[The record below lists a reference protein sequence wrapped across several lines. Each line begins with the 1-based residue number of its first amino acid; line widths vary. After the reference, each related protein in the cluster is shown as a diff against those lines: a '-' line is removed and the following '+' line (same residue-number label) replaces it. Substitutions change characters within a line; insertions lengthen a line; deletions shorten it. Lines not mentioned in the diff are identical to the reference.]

1 MKPEVIEYCDM
12 YPPNTGCPALGVH
25 IRKRNCYDNCIM
37 EMFFGRLKTEMFYGL
52 EKTYTSFEIF
62 AKAIT
67 EYIDYYNNRR
77 IQVKTKW
84 MLPSTFREASMA
96 MT

>member
-1 MKPEVIEYCDM
+1 
-12 YPPNTGCPALGVH
+12 
-25 IRKRNCYDNCIM
+25 M
-37 EMFFGRLKTEMFYGL
+37 EIFFGRLKTEMFYGL

-77 IQVKTKW
+77 IQVKNE
-84 MLPSTFREASMA
+84 MDASLYIQRRIHGDDLIIQF
-96 MT
+96 

>member
-1 MKPEVIEYCDM
+1 
-12 YPPNTGCPALGVH
+12 
-25 IRKRNCYDNCIM
+25 M
-37 EMFFGRLKTEMFYGL
+37 EIFFGRLKTEMFYGL

-77 IQVKTKW
+77 IQVKNE
-84 MLPSTFREASMA
+84 MDASLYIQRSIHGDDLIIQF
-96 MT
+96 